1 MIMTSISRSSTNGFY
16 SRRIVAFKKAMKE
29 AYPNL
34 TENDIEIIIRAD
46 ADDDIVSVT
55 IKNLDV
61 DPNVFDL
68 LYRSFF
74 IDDLPC
80 IKEDE
85 ATMGKEKKVFDIIKD
100 LGTDPSFLAVATAL
114 AECAQLIHS

>member
-80 IKEDE
+80 IKEDK
-85 ATMGKEKKVFDIIKD
+85 ATMWKEKKVFDIIKD

-114 AECAQLIHS
+114 AECSQIINS

>member
-1 MIMTSISRSSTNGFY
+1 MTSISRSSTNGFY

-80 IKEDE
+80 IKEYKE
-85 ATMGKEKKVFDIIKD
+85 TMGKEKKVFEIIKG
-100 LGTDPSFLAVATAL
+100 LGTDPSFMAVATAL
-114 AECAQLIHS
+114 TECAQIINS